1 MNLRATW
8 STFQPQALKTK
19 RTKKKKKLKKCIMF
33 FQKNFFPHFGMI
45 ADRAAK

>member
-19 RTKKKKKLKKCIMF
+19 RTKKKKKTEKMYYVFPKKI
-33 FQKNFFPHFGMI
+33 FPTFWN
-45 ADRAAK
+45 DC